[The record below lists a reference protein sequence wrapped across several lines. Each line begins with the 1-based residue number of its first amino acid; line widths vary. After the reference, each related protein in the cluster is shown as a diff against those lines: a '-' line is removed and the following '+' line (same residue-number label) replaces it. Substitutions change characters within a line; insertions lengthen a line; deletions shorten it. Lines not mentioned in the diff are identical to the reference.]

1 MLCTLFHSL
10 LSSLR
15 KSFQPLHLKSLL
27 WWYWYRILTPLLLLS
42 GAACCGKRRVRSLGF
57 LVTVLPLA
65 CWGTTE
71 KLLGLF
77 GLSFLL
83 CKVRGVGTWSP
94 ALSDQP
100 SWEQRCNEHL
110 SMPPDSVPGAEE
122 QPTTQENPTFRE
134 GFHFSVECS
143 PLPLPLKSPPR
154 SFLKQFSLHS
164 LHFFTLQL
172 FSNSC
177 KPCSCFNHSPR
188 KNSNNAAI
196 TLCSQHPTDFYLVF
210 ILPALYVEGNT
221 FMIFFFY
228 QQSST
233 AHFLLKMTTSFL
245 NI

>member
-1 MLCTLFHSL
+1 MIQNTHPTPSLIWGCML
-10 LSSLR
+10 
-15 KSFQPLHLKSLL
+15 
-27 WWYWYRILTPLLLLS
+27 WE
-42 GAACCGKRRVRSLGF
+42 KRRVRSLGF

-83 CKVRGVGTWSP
+83 CKVRGVGTWSQLYQTSP
-94 ALSDQP
+94 LGSRDAMSTYPCLRLCPQVLRRQP
-100 SWEQRCNEHL
+100 R
-110 SMPPDSVPGAEE
+110 
-122 QPTTQENPTFRE
+122 TQENPYLQKASI
-134 GFHFSVECS
+134 SVLNVAPC
-143 PLPLPLKSPPR
+143 PCLWRAHP

-177 KPCSCFNHSPR
+177 KPCSCFNHSQER
-188 KNSNNAAI
+188 TLTNASNYLMFTTSN
-196 TLCSQHPTDFYLVF
+196 HFYLVF
-210 ILPALYVEGNT
+210 ILPVLYVEGNT

-233 AHFLLKMTTSFL
+233 AHILLKMTTSSSEYIVNPHNLKFPYL
-245 NI
+245 WIHLL